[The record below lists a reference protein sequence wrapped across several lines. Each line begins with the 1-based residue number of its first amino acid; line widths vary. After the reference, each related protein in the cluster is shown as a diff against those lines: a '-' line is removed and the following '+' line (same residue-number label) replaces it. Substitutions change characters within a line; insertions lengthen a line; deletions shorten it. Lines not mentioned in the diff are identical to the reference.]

1 MRPWRNW
8 QTRTFEG
15 RMVNPV
21 RVQVS
26 VAAPQSQQ
34 RRFSRVPAPL
44 RCGHFAFTPCCD
56 FSAKEKCKAFAP
68 LLVFSRCCKTIAPLI
83 HFSFAV
89 RRLAPPSGAGCFLS
103 VSCGR
108 AASAARTKGC
118 FLSVYSDSVLRA
130 APRFPHCCKTIA
142 LLIHFSF
149 AVRRLAPP
157 ERLPVHFIFIK
168 GRVCRRKSRAGFSAE
183 GRGA

>member
-15 RMVNPV
+15 RMVNPVRVQVSVPV

-89 RRLAPPSGAGCFLS
+89 RRLAPPNGCRYILFSLEAGFVGVKAVPDFPPRGAARKRWRHRTETVDVFRCGAG
-103 VSCGR
+103 R
-108 AASAARTKGC
+108 AQMKKRGG
-118 FLSVYSDSVLRA
+118 V
-130 APRFPHCCKTIA
+130 PRFS
-142 LLIHFSF
+142 LW
-149 AVRRLAPP
+149 
-157 ERLPVHFIFIK
+157 
-168 GRVCRRKSRAGFSAE
+168 
-183 GRGA
+183 